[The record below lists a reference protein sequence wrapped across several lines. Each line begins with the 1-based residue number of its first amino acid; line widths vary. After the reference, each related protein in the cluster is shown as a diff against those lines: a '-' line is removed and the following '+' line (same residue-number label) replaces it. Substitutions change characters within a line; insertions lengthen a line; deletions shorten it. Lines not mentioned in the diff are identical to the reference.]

1 MHPSTRL
8 CVAGNGHHLSD
19 RAGAPRF
26 PIRRYIHIQDSTPT
40 TTQRVGQVALGFLH
54 MGFNR
59 GVRGTYAVFNVA
71 LFQAFGWSR
80 GFTAIVLFVSVL
92 VEGFAMPLAG
102 SLVDRWC
109 SRKTL
114 LLGSLLLAAGLA
126 LSGTVW
132 SPWQLYLWFG
142 VVTALG
148 LGLMGMVPHVAIIA
162 RQFTRRRGLA
172 MGLAWS
178 GGGLGLG
185 VMPIVTQYLVDSGGW
200 RHAFL
205 GMGVLA
211 FIFVVLPS
219 GFLIPR
225 DKPAP
230 RNVPEQ
236 VTAGEWTVG
245 EALLSTT
252 FWLLFVSR
260 VVASMGNQIITN
272 HQVAHVVDIGY
283 TAGFAASILGLMGV
297 CSIVGRALFGFLTD
311 VLSHHMVY
319 LLVQVVS
326 SVGILAL
333 VSADS
338 SAYPM
343 LLYIYAACYG
353 LGQGSRALVLSAISA
368 DVFLGRD
375 FGAIYGYFTLSIGI
389 GGAVGA
395 LLGGVLYDVYGNYTV
410 PFMIAFGNF
419 MISIVMVWGI
429 RYLRASRE
437 RAAK

>member
-1 MHPSTRL
+1 
-8 CVAGNGHHLSD
+8 
-19 RAGAPRF
+19 
-26 PIRRYIHIQDSTPT
+26 
-40 TTQRVGQVALGFLH
+40 

-80 GFTAIVLFVSVL
+80 GFTAVVLFISVL

-102 SLVDRWC
+102 SLVDRWG

-114 LLGSLLLAAGLA
+114 VLGSLLLAAGLA
-126 LSGTVW
+126 LSGTATSSW
-132 SPWQLYLWFG
+132 HLYLWFG
-142 VVTALG
+142 VITALG

-172 MGLAWS
+172 MGLAWA

-185 VMPIVTQYLVDSGGW
+185 VLPIVAQFLVDGGGW

-205 GMGVLA
+205 GMGALA

-219 GFLIPR
+219 GLLLPR

-230 RNVPEQ
+230 RRSETPPP
-236 VTAGEWTVG
+236 AGEWTVR

-252 FWLLFVSR
+252 FWLLFISR

-283 TAGFAASILGLMGV
+283 TATFAASILGLMGV
-297 CSIVGRALFGFLTD
+297 FSIFGRTLFGFLTD
-311 VLSHHMVY
+311 VLSHQVVY
-319 LLVQVVS
+319 MLVQAVS

-333 VSADS
+333 VWADS
-338 SAYPM
+338 TAYPA
-343 LLYIYAACYG
+343 LLYTYAACYG

-375 FGAIYGYFTLSIGI
+375 FGAIYGYFTLSIGV

-395 LLGGVLYDVYGNYTV
+395 LLGGVLHDVFGNYTV
-410 PFMIAFGNF
+410 PFMVAFGNF
-419 MISIVMVWGI
+419 MVSILMVWGI
-429 RYLRASRE
+429 RFLIGSRDK
-437 RAAK
+437 AFK

>member
-1 MHPSTRL
+1 MQS
-8 CVAGNGHHLSD
+8 S
-19 RAGAPRF
+19 
-26 PIRRYIHIQDSTPT
+26 T
-40 TTQRVGQVALGFLH
+40 TTNARRIGQVGLGFLH

-59 GVRGTYAVFNVA
+59 GVRGAYAVFNVA

-80 GFTAIVLFVSVL
+80 GFTAVVLFISVL
-92 VEGFAMPLAG
+92 VEGIAMPVAG
-102 SLVDRWC
+102 SLVDRWG

-114 LLGSLLLAAGLA
+114 VLGSLLLAGGLA
-126 LSGTVW
+126 LSGMAT
-132 SPWQLYLWFG
+132 SPWHLYLWFG

-172 MGLAWS
+172 MGLAWA

-185 VMPIVTQYLVDSGGW
+185 VLPIVTQFLVDNGGW
-200 RHAFL
+200 RSAYL
-205 GMGVLA
+205 GLGALA

-219 GFLIPR
+219 GILMPR
-225 DKPAP
+225 DKPAARKAVEEP
-230 RNVPEQ
+230 ASV
-236 VTAGEWTVG
+236 AGEWTVR

-283 TAGFAASILGLMGV
+283 TAAFAASILGLMGIF
-297 CSIVGRALFGFLTD
+297 SIVGRTLFGFLTD
-311 VLSHHMVY
+311 VLSHQVVY
-319 LLVQVVS
+319 MLVQAVS
-326 SVGILAL
+326 SVGIVAL
-333 VSADS
+333 VMADS
-338 SAYPM
+338 TAYPM
-343 LLYIYAACYG
+343 LLYAYAACYG

-375 FGAIYGYFTLSIGI
+375 FGAIYGYFTLSIGV

-395 LLGGVLYDVYGNYTV
+395 LLGGVLHDIYGTYTF
-410 PFMIAFGNF
+410 PFMVAFGNF
-419 MISIVMVWGI
+419 MVSILMVWGI
-429 RYLRASRE
+429 RFLRGSRE
-437 RAAK
+437 QAFK